1 MMNIGICS
9 EINYSSWP
17 MFVEKMVTVAAVR
30 QQLANLIHSGGS
42 HKDQAEK
49 YRSILDA
56 ILASANS
63 NQTQGNGELVEALK
77 VFIESIVN
85 ENVSLVISRQVLTDV
100 STRLQTLPDEI
111 SKAVS
116 HYTLDKVQPRVI
128 SFEEQVA
135 SIRQHL
141 ADIYER
147 NQNWREAA
155 NVLVGIPLET
165 GQKQYTVD
173 YKLETY
179 LKIARLYL
187 EDDDPVQAE
196 AFINRASLLQ
206 AESKNEQLQIYY
218 KVCYARVLDYRRKF
232 IEAAQRYN
240 ELSYRSIIHEDERMT
255 ALRNALICTVLASAG
270 QQRSRMLAT
279 LFKDER
285 CQQLPAYS
293 ILEKMYLD
301 RIIRRSELQE
311 FEALLQ
317 PHQKACTIDGLGST
331 ILDRAV
337 IEHNLLSASKL
348 YNNITFEELGALLEI
363 PPTKAEKIASQMITE
378 SRMNGYI
385 DQIDSIVHFET
396 RETLPTWDKQIQSLC
411 YQVNQIIEKIA
422 QTEPEWIAKAMED
435 QLVH

>member
-1 MMNIGICS
+1 MVLTASNLRSQLVALTSFSGTHKEQADRYRQLLEALLTNTGNELIDTLKL
-9 EINYSSWP
+9 
-17 MFVEKMVTVAAVR
+17 FVEA
-30 QQLANLIHSGGS
+30 
-42 HKDQAEK
+42 
-49 YRSILDA
+49 
-56 ILASANS
+56 
-63 NQTQGNGELVEALK
+63 
-77 VFIESIVN
+77 IVN
-85 ENVSLVISRQVLTDV
+85 EHVSLVISRQILTDV
-100 STRLQTLPDEI
+100 GVQLSKLPDDI
-111 SKAVS
+111 SKVVS
-116 HYTLDKVQPRVI
+116 HFTLDKVQPRVI

-135 SIRQHL
+135 GIRQHL

-187 EDDDPVQAE
+187 EDDDPIQAE

-206 AESKNEQLQIYY
+206 AETQSEELQVLY

-240 ELSYRSIIHEDERMT
+240 ELSYRSIVEEGERMT
-255 ALRNALICTVLASAG
+255 ALKKALICTVLASAG

-285 CQQLPAYS
+285 CQHLPAYS

-317 PHQKACTIDGLGST
+317 LHQKASTLDGSS

-337 IEHNLLSASKL
+337 FEHNLLSASKL

-363 PPTKAEKIASQMITE
+363 PAAKAEGIASQMITE
-378 SRMNGYI
+378 GRMNGHI
-385 DQIDSIVHFET
+385 DQIAGIVHFEN
-396 RETLPTWDKQIQSLC
+396 REVLPLWDRQIQSLC
-411 YQVNQIIEKIA
+411 YQVNSIIEKIA
-422 QTEPEWIAKAMED
+422 AAEPEWMAKTLD
-435 QLVH
+435 GVD

>member
-1 MMNIGICS
+1 M
-9 EINYSSWP
+9 
-17 MFVEKMVTVAAVR
+17 VVTVASVR
-30 QQLANLIHSGGS
+30 QQLTNLAHSGGS

-49 YRSILDA
+49 YRAILDM
-56 ILASANS
+56 ILSS
-63 NQTQGNGELVEALK
+63 SGEDLIDTLK
-77 VFIESIVN
+77 IFIEAIVN

-100 STRLQTLPDEI
+100 SNRLLLLPDEI

-187 EDDDPVQAE
+187 EDDDPIQAE

-240 ELSYRSIIHEDERMT
+240 ELSYRSIVHEDERMT

-301 RIIRRSELQE
+301 RIIRRSELEE

-317 PHQKACTIDGLGST
+317 PHQKASTIDGLGST

-378 SRMNGYI
+378 GRMNGYI

-396 RETLPTWDKQIQSLC
+396 REILPTWDKQIQSLC

-435 QLVH
+435 QMVD

>member
-1 MMNIGICS
+1 MA
-9 EINYSSWP
+9 
-17 MFVEKMVTVAAVR
+17 VTPASIR
-30 QQLANLIHSGGS
+30 QQLATLANSGGS

-49 YRSILDA
+49 YRAILDS
-56 ILASANS
+56 LL
-63 NQTQGNGELVEALK
+63 TLTGDELVETLK
-77 VFIESIVN
+77 VFIEAIVN
-85 ENVSLVISRQVLTDV
+85 ENVSLVISRQILTDV
-100 STRLQTLPDEI
+100 STQLVGLPDFI

-147 NQNWREAA
+147 EQCWREAA

-165 GQKQYTVD
+165 GQKQYSVD

-187 EDDDPVQAE
+187 ENDDPVQAE

-240 ELSYRSIIHEDERMT
+240 ELSYRGIIHEDERMT

-311 FEALLQ
+311 FAMLLQ
-317 PHQKACTIDGLGST
+317 PHQKASTSDGST
-331 ILDRAV
+331 ILERAV

-363 PPTKAEKIASQMITE
+363 PPIKAEKIASQMITE

-396 RETLPTWDKQIQSLC
+396 REVLPTWDKQIQSLC
-411 YQVNQIIEKIA
+411 YQVNQIIEKI
-422 QTEPEWIAKAMED
+422 TSNEPEWISKALEEQM
-435 QLVH
+435 VH

>member
-1 MMNIGICS
+1 MS
-9 EINYSSWP
+9 E
-17 MFVEKMVTVAAVR
+17 EKMVVTAAAFVR
-30 QQLANLIHSGGS
+30 QQLMNVACSGGS

-49 YRSILDA
+49 YRAVLDSIL
-56 ILASANS
+56 LLS
-63 NQTQGNGELVEALK
+63 NEEMVDALK
-77 VFIESIVN
+77 IFIEAIVH
-85 ENVSLVISRQVLTDV
+85 EYVSLVISRQVLTDV
-100 STRLQTLPDEI
+100 SNRLLFLPDEI

-116 HYTLDKVQPRVI
+116 HYTLDKIQPRVI

-378 SRMNGYI
+378 GRMNGYI

-422 QTEPEWIAKAMED
+422 QTEPEWIAKATENQMVD
-435 QLVH
+435 

>member
-1 MMNIGICS
+1 MINIGICS
-9 EINYSSWP
+9 EVNYSSWP
-17 MFVEKMVTVAAVR
+17 MLVEKMVTVAIAR

-63 NQTQGNGELVEALK
+63 NQTQENGALVEALK

>member
-1 MMNIGICS
+1 MALS
-9 EINYSSWP
+9 HAS
-17 MFVEKMVTVAAVR
+17 R
-30 QQLANLIHSGGS
+30 QLLSLANTGGS

-49 YRSILDA
+49 YRNILDG
-56 ILASANS
+56 LLKG
-63 NQTQGNGELVEALK
+63 TGTELVEGLK
-77 VFIESIVN
+77 IFIEAIVN
-85 ENVSLVISRQVLTDV
+85 ENVSLVISRQILTDISV
-100 STRLQTLPDEI
+100 HLTILPDEI

-141 ADIYER
+141 ALIYER
-147 NQNWREAA
+147 EQNWHEAA
-155 NVLVGIPLET
+155 IVLVGIPLET
-165 GQKQYTVD
+165 GQKQYSVD

-179 LKIARLYL
+179 MKIARLYL

-206 AESKNEQLQIYY
+206 AESKDEKLQIYY

-240 ELSYRSIIHEDERMT
+240 ELSYRTIIHEDERMR
-255 ALRNALICTVLASAG
+255 ALRSAVICTILASAG

-317 PHQKACTIDGLGST
+317 SHQKALTPDGST

-363 PPTKAEKIASQMITE
+363 PPIKAEKIASQMITE
-378 SRMNGYI
+378 GRMNGYI

-396 RETLPTWDKQIQSLC
+396 RDVLPAWDKQIQSLC
-411 YQVNQIIEKIA
+411 YQVNQIIERI
-422 QTEPEWIAKAMED
+422 TSIENDWILKAMED
-435 QLVH
+435 QMVH